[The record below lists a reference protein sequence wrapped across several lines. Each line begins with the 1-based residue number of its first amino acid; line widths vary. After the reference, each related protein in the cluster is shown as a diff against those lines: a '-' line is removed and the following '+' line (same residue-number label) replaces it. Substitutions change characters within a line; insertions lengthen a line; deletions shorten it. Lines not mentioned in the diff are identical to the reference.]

1 MRCSEQVANRNDRM
15 TVLIMLYCIAFVGV
29 FAVDF
34 YLPAIPTIAAAFHS
48 APKLIALTMSSYTF
62 AFALGHLIVGPAS
75 DHWGRKR
82 TFEIALLISI
92 LGTFF
97 CMLSDN
103 FWELF
108 IARGIQ
114 GFGLS
119 CFVLTNAIIRDFFSN
134 EIAVR
139 IRISRNLMAY
149 FLIAVAPS
157 IGVAVL
163 TIFDWRMI
171 FAIFLILSVLI
182 YGYIKFFG
190 IETNTQPNNYF
201 NLSSTF
207 RQFVVILKHR
217 SFLLF
222 SAIITLAYSVHFS
235 FITISSNYLLIKM
248 NIPEK
253 LYGEMMFGYGVSF
266 LISALFAMQLAKR
279 INMTRLLQIGAVA
292 LIIGGVILIS
302 SIFRNEMTLT
312 YLSIAVIACVFG
324 ISFITPSAI
333 TFAMKEFETQAGT
346 ASACLGVMQFTIAAL
361 FSVIVN
367 MAYGHSIF

>member
-1 MRCSEQVANRNDRM
+1 MRCSEQIINRNDRT

-48 APKLIALTMSSYTF
+48 ATKLIALTMSSYTF

-92 LGTFF
+92 VGTFC

-134 EIAVR
+134 ETAVR

-157 IGVAVL
+157 IGVVVL

-190 IETNTQPNNYF
+190 IETNTQTN
-201 NLSSTF
+201 
-207 RQFVVILKHR
+207 
-217 SFLLF
+217 
-222 SAIITLAYSVHFS
+222 
-235 FITISSNYLLIKM
+235 
-248 NIPEK
+248 
-253 LYGEMMFGYGVSF
+253 
-266 LISALFAMQLAKR
+266 
-279 INMTRLLQIGAVA
+279 
-292 LIIGGVILIS
+292 
-302 SIFRNEMTLT
+302 
-312 YLSIAVIACVFG
+312 
-324 ISFITPSAI
+324 
-333 TFAMKEFETQAGT
+333 
-346 ASACLGVMQFTIAAL
+346 
-361 FSVIVN
+361 
-367 MAYGHSIF
+367 